1 LGASRHIPLNI
12 MVTIDPLIHIRPS
25 AEFRAFMGEL
35 RERQKSPEEEK
46 NGDLEIPRNVAN
58 DEELLTAQ
66 DVRWIYERR
75 GLLKKRDKGEGPQH
89 FHELIKDCQM
99 VLPEPK
105 FPPRNPELEARIQR
119 LKAEQA
125 EREYKRMTS
134 NVDGRQ
140 GLSKEMEQPFG
151 KQMTELNNYL
161 LLILQ
166 FVITV
171 ACSFAFGYFAPYF
184 LRGVTHV
191 ATRLLS
197 GIICAFVVAIAD
209 MYFVLKFL
217 LEIEGVIQPDKT
229 KVYEPRAPPPSTA
242 TANRSKLK
250 LS

>member
-1 LGASRHIPLNI
+1 MLQSSSEYTFSL
-12 MVTIDPLIHIRPS
+12 
-25 AEFRAFMGEL
+25 F
-35 RERQKSPEEEK
+35 Q
-46 NGDLEIPRNVAN
+46 
-58 DEELLTAQ
+58 
-66 DVRWIYERR
+66 
-75 GLLKKRDKGEGPQH
+75 
-89 FHELIKDCQM
+89 

-171 ACSFAFGYFAPYF
+171 ACRSVTYFSF
-184 LRGVTHV
+184 
-191 ATRLLS
+191 LL
-197 GIICAFVVAIAD
+197 GIEHIIKQNLAYAQSEYLGTFPAIASEESAD
-209 MYFVLKFL
+209 LALF
-217 LEIEGVIQPDKT
+217 I
-229 KVYEPRAPPPSTA
+229 
-242 TANRSKLK
+242 
-250 LS
+250 